1 MQLELPNRKMQA
13 SQSATSNTEPNYTS
27 IRNVTNFGEAF
38 PHGGLSTSSVA
49 QPRSRPPPGSGA
61 RLDGLRL
68 ALELLH
74 GFNVCV
80 RRERQCGHRAQHA
93 RRRARVREER
103 VLTDR
108 GRWVEGSYLE
118 VVVERAVTYREDES
132 VGAAKGA
139 ARVAAGERVPR
150 LVVPAHDAWQHED
163 PAERVR
169 ECEGRADLTKLEVDQ
184 LNVARGA
191 HAAGRVEE
199 PFRHV
204 RRARVLERR
213 VDRVGHLAAP
223 LRELRDKVVVPTG
236 EKRDGEDAA
245 DELLLVRPEEA

>member
-1 MQLELPNRKMQA
+1 MSYESNETTITPARVPNSRKTA
-13 SQSATSNTEPNYTS
+13 
-27 IRNVTNFGEAF
+27 
-38 PHGGLSTSSVA
+38 
-49 QPRSRPPPGSGA
+49 RPPLADASARVVQEGNSRRWYRGCSGLQKAEPRRSGHTLLEVLVGRTAPPAPHATEA
-61 RLDGLRL
+61 RVKRPPLLRGEQLAAVQRVQVGHVDYLDGLRL

-204 RRARVLERR
+204 RY
-213 VDRVGHLAAP
+213 VG
-223 LRELRDKVVVPTG
+223 K
-236 EKRDGEDAA
+236 
-245 DELLLVRPEEA
+245 